1 MDFYLLSALSIGFF
15 GSFHCA
21 GMCGPLAL
29 ALPTPGTTN
38 QSLLAGRLLYNFGR
52 TVTYFILGLIAGII
66 GHTFSI
72 KGLQS
77 DISIVAGILII
88 IVVLFSNDSVLK
100 RVNSNLVGAS
110 YQVKKKLGFLL
121 KQHSYS
127 SLFFVGLLNGIL
139 PCGFVYLAMAAAVS
153 SGSIINGGLY
163 MFLFGLG
170 TLPMMLLISLSGSI
184 ISIKARTFVNRLSPV
199 IAIGLALFLIH
210 RGTSLRNEEDD
221 CCKKHKISHIGSL
234 LNNKQTAKQISFNHK

>member
-1 MDFYLLSALSIGFF
+1 MDIYLISALSVGFF

-29 ALPTPGTTN
+29 ALPTPGNSN

-77 DISIVAGILII
+77 DISIVAGVLII
-88 IVVLFSNDSVLK
+88 LVVLFSNDSILK
-100 RVNSNLVGAS
+100 KINGNLVGAS
-110 YQVKKKLGFLL
+110 YHVKKKLGFLL

-184 ISIKARTFVNRLSPV
+184 ISIKARTFVNKLSPV
-199 IAIGLALFLIH
+199 IAIALALFLIH
-210 RGTSLRNEEDD
+210 RGTILRNEEDD
-221 CCKKHKISHIGSL
+221 CCKKHKISHYDSGKSVSDAVQVKSIQL
-234 LNNKQTAKQISFNHK
+234 K

>member
-1 MDFYLLSALSIGFF
+1 MDFYLFSALSVGFL

-29 ALPTPGTTN
+29 ALPTPGATN
-38 QSLLAGRLLYNFGR
+38 QSLLVGRLLYNLGR

-77 DISIVAGILII
+77 DISIVSGALII
-88 IVVLFSNDSVLK
+88 LVVLFSNEAILK
-100 RVNSNLVGAS
+100 RINSNLVGAS
-110 YQVKKKLGFLL
+110 FHVKKKLGFLL
-121 KQHSYS
+121 KKHSYS

-139 PCGFVYLAMAAAVS
+139 PCGFVYLALAGAVT

-184 ISIKARTFVNRLSPV
+184 ISIKARSFVNRLSPI
-199 IAIGLALFLIH
+199 IAIALALFLIH

-221 CCKKHKISHIGSL
+221 CCKKKKSSKIEMRNTIPKRNSAIHL
-234 LNNKQTAKQISFNHK
+234 VRK